1 MALTPKR
8 IHGRCWDLVL
18 HIFWSLWQSCTA
30 GISIHPDIPRQTLML
45 SQHGCRQASFSLP
58 LQGQFIP
65 NLLSMWQVQ
74 LCYWFGQ
81 SVLMCSGMRNA
92 YCLPPP
98 LVCVSIKMLPGKCSE
113 ILDSSPPPPHPIPI
127 SAEIYEPVGRPK
139 LKPRGPEWDSL
150 WINHT
155 RSLTHTRRRA
165 AVFMRESVNKTRT
178 QMWRKLFKCQ
188 NHLHGRWQEKL

>member
-1 MALTPKR
+1 MMSLLFCC
-8 IHGRCWDLVL
+8 HGAESEMYSRKVLRSGFAYFLV
-18 HIFWSLWQSCTA
+18 SLASCTA
-30 GISIHPDIPRQTLML
+30 GISIHPDVPRQTLML

-92 YCLPPP
+92 YCLPP

-113 ILDSSPPPPHPIPI
+113 ILDSSPPLLPFPFQLKYI
-127 SAEIYEPVGRPK
+127 SPSAGQNRSHRVQSE
-139 LKPRGPEWDSL
+139 
-150 WINHT
+150 T
-155 RSLTHTRRRA
+155 RC
-165 AVFMRESVNKTRT
+165 E
-178 QMWRKLFKCQ
+178 
-188 NHLHGRWQEKL
+188 

>member
-1 MALTPKR
+1 MDIGINLRYFSVSTCSNVLIFGWCYSPAKLLRQMFTLSALDVLFSVIR
-8 IHGRCWDLVL
+8 ITRRWLLRPILSRRACILLHVLTAPDDVTVVLLPWRWQRNVFTEGARSGFAYFLV
-18 HIFWSLWQSCTA
+18 SLASCTA

-92 YCLPPP
+92 YCLPP
-98 LVCVSIKMLPGKCSE
+98 LGVRV
-113 ILDSSPPPPHPIPI
+113 
-127 SAEIYEPVGRPK
+127 Y
-139 LKPRGPEWDSL
+139 
-150 WINHT
+150 
-155 RSLTHTRRRA
+155 
-165 AVFMRESVNKTRT
+165 
-178 QMWRKLFKCQ
+178 
-188 NHLHGRWQEKL
+188 